1 MNVSDQLKLK
11 ESPVPNQNT
20 DSAITE
26 KNNETINA
34 MTFTPAPSL
43 WHLTR
48 DIDTSLLATS
58 EQTERGHMA
67 SALTARDY
75 KNTGFGAAIF
85 GGFYVYLY
93 NDD

>member
-1 MNVSDQLKLK
+1 
-11 ESPVPNQNT
+11 
-20 DSAITE
+20 
-26 KNNETINA
+26 
-34 MTFTPAPSL
+34 MTFTLAPSL

-48 DIDTSLLATS
+48 DIDTSLLASS

-67 SALTARDY
+67 SALMARDY

-85 GGFYVYLY
+85 GGFYVLY